1 MRAGVTAGGER
12 VDSTPDRRPGTPATR
27 PMRLRSYL
35 HPELVVTGFRAADM
49 HDTLRGIAHH
59 LARAG
64 VVPSEEA
71 ALRGLRSREEIHT
84 TCLGGGMALPHTTVA
99 GLSEPVILV
108 VLADEPVPF
117 GPDTE
122 EPVRIFFALLSPPD
136 REGEHIKILARICRL
151 VRHGGFADALQ
162 RVSTADDALELIR
175 SVDEQHV

>member
-1 MRAGVTAGGER
+1 
-12 VDSTPDRRPGTPATR
+12 
-27 PMRLRSYL
+27 MRLGSYL
-35 HPELVVTGFRAADM
+35 RPDLVVTGFRAGDKDEA
-49 HDTLRGIAHH
+49 LRTIAHH

-84 TCLGGGMALPHTTVA
+84 TCLGHGMALPHTTVA
-99 GLSEPVILV
+99 GLPDPVILV

-151 VRHGGFADALQ
+151 IRYDNLVEQLQ
-162 RVSTADDALELIR
+162 RASSAHDALELIR
-175 SVDEQHV
+175 AVDEQHV